1 QNPSAAPGRQDP
13 HFYDTVIN
21 GTTTG
26 TVPQD
31 DLDWYGQ
38 KGPGALV
45 KNIKAPTL
53 LLQGTVDTLFPLD
66 QAVANFTQLRANRVK
81 VSSRRRRRGRRPRP
95 RTRPLPV
102 KMVWFCGGHGACFTG
117 NPAGYLDQRELAW
130 FDRYLRGENVDTGPL
145 FAW

>member
-1 QNPSAAPGRQDP
+1 MIKVLTSSRSIAPEASRHSLLPSLFPAGDIKLGWGSILVAAGAEGATLPGGLQDPSAAPGRQDP

-53 LLQGTVDTLFPLD
+53 LLSGLGST
-66 QAVANFTQLRANRVK
+66 
-81 VSSRRRRRGRRPRP
+81 
-95 RTRPLPV
+95 
-102 KMVWFCGGHGACFTG
+102 
-117 NPAGYLDQRELAW
+117 
-130 FDRYLRGENVDTGPL
+130 
-145 FAW
+145 